1 MFNLIYPESKTWEEK
16 QIKYLLWVHAGLPYR
31 NRFDGVT
38 TLKENKDKMEN
49 ELKQM
54 ESIRSEIEQSPLF
67 KSMDDKNQGKIR
79 TMIKKKDYLIRFNG
93 NKVVFLSWR
102 EIVQTMDIKGDKLDL
117 IYTYFSLYAHPSN
130 IAVFQLANMFGK
142 NESAHKDIVIFN
154 LQTAFMMLSIFI
166 ADYIKTF
173 PEVLKT
179 YEKMGLVEQI
189 VINFHNRITRG

>member
-1 MFNLIYPESKTWEEK
+1 
-16 QIKYLLWVHAGLPYR
+16 VHAGLSYR
-31 NRFDGVT
+31 NRFEGVT
-38 TLKENKDKMEN
+38 TPKENKDKMEN

-67 KSMDDKNQGKIR
+67 KSMDDKDQGKIR

-130 IAVFQLANMFGK
+130 IADFSLP
-142 NESAHKDIVIFN
+142 IC
-154 LQTAFMMLSIFI
+154 L
-166 ADYIKTF
+166 
-173 PEVLKT
+173 
-179 YEKMGLVEQI
+179 EKMKVHIKILSFSTYKQ
-189 VINFHNRITRG
+189 HL

>member
-102 EIVQTMDIKGDKLDL
+102 EIVQTMDIKGDKLDQ

-142 NESAHKDIVIFN
+142 NDSAHKDIVIFN

-173 PEVLKT
+173 PEVLKS